1 MLIELPELVIRRCGA
16 EEYDGFERWHYCA
29 SRPGLVCEAFLLRGI
44 AGEKA
49 GIITFSYPPANCAGR
64 NAVFGKLLK
73 RFPQAGGQRLR
84 AVNAHFRIVSRIVIL
99 PEYRGLGIGRKFLI
113 KTVQFC
119 SAGCVEALSAS
130 ARLGNLFASAGFKR
144 CRPAESEKKMRLK
157 ALLTQN
163 RIPLA
168 RTSKAQRKKALENAS
183 YAQKEKIQRAAVNL
197 LKSYGSLSRRAE
209 GEILEKAVE
218 KLELKPEYC
227 FFIKNP
233 KLIREAEK

>member
-1 MLIELPELVIRRCGA
+1 MILELPELIIQRCGA
-16 EEYDGFERWHYCA
+16 EQYDEFERWHYCA

-44 AGEKA
+44 DGEKA

-64 NAVFGKLLK
+64 NVVFARLLK

-119 SAGCVEALSAS
+119 RAGCVEALSAS
-130 ARLGNLFASAGFKR
+130 GRLGNLFVSAGFKR
-144 CRPAESEKKMRLK
+144 FRPAESGKKIRLK
-157 ALLTQN
+157 GLLAQN
-163 RIPLA
+163 RIPLGPA
-168 RTSKAQRKKALENAS
+168 SKAERQKKLDKISSAER
-183 YAQKEKIQRAAVNL
+183 QKIQRAAVNL
-197 LKSYGSLSRRAE
+197 LKSYGSLPKRAE
-209 GEILEKAVE
+209 GQILEKATE

-233 KLIREAEK
+233 KLMQEVEK